1 MPANQK
7 RVIIIGA
14 DGLRPDLVS
23 PDLMPTY
30 TRLAKEG
37 TLFNA
42 FYAAYPPHT
51 RVNMTTFT
59 TGVKPGKHG
68 VLTNLMYVPGAG
80 EDGLVDTSNDRHLR
94 NFEAQLGPFVAAP
107 TLGDRL
113 HARGERLAV
122 AASSS
127 PGASLLWNP
136 RHPSR
141 ILNPSSHF
149 GEPDLLAL
157 HEKLGPVPQE
167 RGRSKLERARWA
179 TEALVDVLL
188 DDPDNRVMVLWL
200 SEPDSSQHFC
210 GLGSPEAKEAQRVV
224 DGCVA
229 RVLEALERK
238 ELTDV
243 TDLLLVSD
251 HGHSSVKA
259 HRSLGDYLSV
269 AHEHLKPSARFMAVG
284 DFIYGAPGSVPT
296 KADLTALASW
306 LNVQPWCDVVFS
318 SDASVPGTVGLEAVQ
333 GACSSG
339 RQPLFA
345 VSASWSD
352 MPNAF
357 GVPGTVDALT
367 SLASLKSTHGSASPY
382 DLRAFCLAY
391 GPSFRAGVVS
401 EKPSGTTDITP
412 TVSKLLDLAGPQE
425 FDGRVLSEGLRE
437 DGAVEE
443 ASISRGY
450 KQQHLLFADVGAA
463 RYFLGTATA
472 ASIRP

>member
-68 VLTNLMYVPGAG
+68 VLANLMVVPGAG
-80 EDGLVDTSNDRHLR
+80 EDGLIDTSNDRHLR
-94 NFEAQLGPFVAAP
+94 SFEAQLGPFVAAP

-113 HARGERLAV
+113 HARGARLAV

-141 ILNPSSHF
+141 VLNPSSHF

-157 HEKLGPVPQE
+157 HEKLGPVPEE

-179 TEALVDVLL
+179 TEVLVDVLL
-188 DDPDNRVMVLWL
+188 DDPANQVMVLWL
-200 SEPDSSQHFC
+200 SEPDSSQHFY
-210 GLGSPEAKEAQRVV
+210 GLGSPEAGEALRVV
-224 DGCVA
+224 DGCIA
-229 RVLEALERK
+229 RVLEALEDRGFA
-238 ELTDV
+238 DD
-243 TDLLLVSD
+243 TDLFLVSD

-259 HRSLGDYLSV
+259 HRSLGEYLGP
-269 AHEHLKPSARFMAVG
+269 AHEHLKLNSRFMAVG
-284 DFIYGAPGSVPT
+284 DAIYSPPGTVPSEP
-296 KADLTALASW
+296 DLTALASW
-306 LNVQPWCDVVFS
+306 LNAQPWCDVVFA
-318 SDASVPGTVGLEAVQ
+318 SDASVPGTVALEAVQ
-333 GACSSG
+333 GVCSLG

-345 VSASWSD
+345 VSAAWSD
-352 MPNAF
+352 APNAF

-367 SLASLKSTHGSASPY
+367 SLASLKATHGSASPY

-401 EKPSGTTDITP
+401 EQPSGTTDIAP
-412 TVSKLLDLAGPQE
+412 TVSTLLDLAGPDE
-425 FDGRVLSEGLRE
+425 FDGRILSEGLR
-437 DGAVEE
+437 DGDVAAAFVGEH
-443 ASISRGY
+443 RN
-450 KQQHLLFADVGAA
+450 QRLLFVDVGGT
-463 RYFLGTATA
+463 RYFLGSEAVM
-472 ASIRP
+472 SPLL